1 VSRKPVVGVLALQ
14 GDVREHLAAL
24 PELGVEVVTV
34 RRPEELAGV
43 DALVVP
49 GGESTTIGKLTARAG
64 LLEPLRAAVAGGLP
78 VYGSCAGMVVLADR
92 LVDAPPDQV
101 TVGGLDVTV
110 RRNAFGRQVDS
121 FESQVELDGV
131 AGGPVHAVFIR
142 APWVEEAGADVQV
155 LGRVVGGAADGRIV
169 AVRQGNLVATSFH
182 PELTGDRR
190 VHALFVDIVR
200 RHLAA
205 RAGVAAGDEG
215 GQDSVNERAG
225 SPGNTAGRPRTRP
238 TGASEEDS

>member
-1 VSRKPVVGVLALQ
+1 MLALQ
-14 GDVREHLAAL
+14 GDVREHLATL
-24 PELGVEVVTV
+24 PELGAEAVTV

-49 GGESTTIGKLTARAG
+49 GGESTTMAKLAARFG
-64 LLEPLRAAVAGGLP
+64 LLGPLRDAVAGGLP
-78 VYGSCAGMVVLADR
+78 VYGSCAGMIMLADR
-92 LVDAPPDQV
+92 LLDAPADQV

-121 FESQVELDGV
+121 FESQVEIDGV

-142 APWVEEAGADVQV
+142 APWVEQAGEGVQV
-155 LGRVVGGAADGRIV
+155 LGRVVGGPADGRIV

-200 RHLAA
+200 RHLAEQ
-205 RAGVAAGDEG
+205 AGVDAG
-215 GQDSVNERAG
+215 NERG
-225 SPGNTAGRPRTRP
+225 TS
-238 TGASEEDS
+238 